1 MWQAVFPGVARKCC
15 LTPRS
20 SGAPTA
26 WRQAR
31 EPVLLIIQLAG
42 LAPCRW
48 CPLNSHVRPHMAT
61 WSDIT
66 IQPEEP
72 ALAALR
78 TSWRWMLGDA
88 WTPLLFSAI
97 GDVFFEVPAG
107 TVWWLSTAT
116 GSLEQVAES
125 RANFHEL
132 LGTDKADEWFLPGL
146 VDALRSSGKTLQPH
160 QCYTYAILP
169 VFAEGSFSAENMHPV
184 AASEHFSLAGHVHE
198 SIRQLPDGSSVQVT
212 VHE

>member
-1 MWQAVFPGVARKCC
+1 M
-15 LTPRS
+15 T
-20 SGAPTA
+20 
-26 WRQAR
+26 
-31 EPVLLIIQLAG
+31 
-42 LAPCRW
+42 
-48 CPLNSHVRPHMAT
+48 T

-125 RANFHEL
+125 LEQTSANYSAQTRLTNGSCRA
-132 LGTDKADEWFLPGL
+132 
-146 VDALRSSGKTLQPH
+146 S
-160 QCYTYAILP
+160 
-169 VFAEGSFSAENMHPV
+169 
-184 AASEHFSLAGHVHE
+184 
-198 SIRQLPDGSSVQVT
+198 
-212 VHE
+212 